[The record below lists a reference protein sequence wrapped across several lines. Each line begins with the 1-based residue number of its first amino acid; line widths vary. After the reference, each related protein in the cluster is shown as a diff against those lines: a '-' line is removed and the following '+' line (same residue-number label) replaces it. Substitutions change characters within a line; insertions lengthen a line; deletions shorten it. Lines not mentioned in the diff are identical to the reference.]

1 MQKSSGIVSH
11 IISYFKQSIKMQGIY
26 INFSL
31 VYDRIKSVK
40 FEDSKPKER
49 QKNKK
54 KRKIKCIY
62 APLTEIMKL
71 SCL

>member
-11 IISYFKQSIKMQGIY
+11 IISYFNQSIKMQGIY

-49 QKNKK
+49 QKI
-54 KRKIKCIY
+54 RRR
-62 APLTEIMKL
+62 ER
-71 SCL
+71 